1 MLEPPH
7 RTSVAAPTVRSGP
20 GGRIERLDGLHERSE
35 RRQRDPAADLPDPS
49 ALVRDPGVDQGVHAK
64 QLEGVERPVETYGL
78 FIKANSSIH
87 GPSQGIARIL
97 PHRKLLIDGR
107 HVESVSGHAFKTLNP
122 ATEEVI
128 ATVAEGNEVDVD
140 LAVAAARRAF
150 EGPWRTM
157 RAADR
162 GKILFRLVELMK
174 QHADEI
180 AALESLDAGK
190 PIAGVLRQDLPAA
203 IDTLTYYAGWADKM
217 TGEVVPVR
225 DDALTYTVR
234 EPVGVVAVI
243 VPWNFPLMIGMW
255 KLAPALACG
264 CTVVMK
270 PAELTSLSAL
280 RIGELALEAG
290 LPPGVLNIVT
300 GPGRVVGDA
309 LVNHPDVDKVTFT
322 GSPGVG
328 RGILRGAAGNFK
340 RVSLE
345 LGGKSANVIFDDA
358 DLDAATKAA
367 ASGIF
372 FNAGQVCS
380 AGSRVLVQEKVYDD
394 VVARLAQ
401 RAQSLRIGDPSD
413 RATSLGP
420 VISEKQMKGILDY
433 VDIGQKEGAS
443 LVTGGERVG
452 DRGYFLSPAV
462 FANVEHEMRI
472 SQEEI
477 FGPVVS
483 VIKFRDEADALRI
496 ANGTAYSL
504 AAGVW
509 SRDIGRVQR
518 FAKRANA
525 GTVWLNT
532 YGYTDVRLPW
542 GGARDSGFGREHG
555 SAAIENFT
563 EPKAV
568 WMNLNV

>member
-1 MLEPPH
+1 MSIAYETDRETRSAASIVEH
-7 RTSVAAPTVRSGP
+7 R
-20 GGRIERLDGLHERSE
+20 L
-35 RRQRDPAADLPDPS
+35 
-49 ALVRDPGVDQGVHAK
+49 
-64 QLEGVERPVETYGL
+64 
-78 FIKANSSIH
+78 
-87 GPSQGIARIL
+87 
-97 PHRKLLIDGR
+97 LLIDGR
-107 HVESVSGHAFKTLNP
+107 HVEPASGRFFKTLNP
-122 ATEEVI
+122 ATGEVI
-128 ATVAEGNEVDVD
+128 ATIAEGNEVDVD
-140 LAVAAARRAF
+140 RAVAAARRAF
-150 EGPWRTM
+150 EGPWRTV
-157 RAADR
+157 RAAER
-162 GKILFRLVELMK
+162 GHILFKLADLMK

-180 AALESLDAGK
+180 AELESRDAGK

-203 IDTLTYYAGWADKM
+203 IDTLTYYAGWADKIG
-217 TGEVVPVR
+217 GEVVSTR
-225 DDALTYTVR
+225 SDALTYTVR
-234 EPVGVVAVI
+234 EPVGVVGAI

-280 RIGELALEAG
+280 LIAELALEAG
-290 LPPGVLNIVT
+290 LPPGVFNVVT

-309 LVNHPDVDKVTFT
+309 MVNHPDIDKITFT

-328 RGILRGAAGNFK
+328 RGIMRGAAGNFK

-345 LGGKSANVIFDDA
+345 LGGKSANVIFEDA

-380 AGSRVLVQEKVYDD
+380 AGSRVLAHEAVYDE
-394 VVARLAQ
+394 VVERLTARAK
-401 RAQSLRIGDPSD
+401 SLRIGDPRD
-413 RATSLGP
+413 RATALGP
-420 VISEKQMKGILDY
+420 VISEKQMKSILDY
-433 VDIGQKEGAS
+433 VDIGVKEGAT
-443 LVTGGERVG
+443 LTTGGERIG
-452 DRGYFLSPAV
+452 DRGYFISPAV
-462 FANVEHEMRI
+462 FADVKHEMRI

-483 VIKFRDEADALRI
+483 VIKFKDEADALRI
-496 ANGTAYSL
+496 ANGTVYSL

-518 FAKRANA
+518 FARKVRA
-525 GTVWLNT
+525 GTVWINT

-542 GGARDSGFGREHG
+542 GGERDSGLGREHG
-555 SAAIENFT
+555 TAALENFT

>member
-1 MLEPPH
+1 MSIAYDFTPETAAGEFLQKPH
-7 RTSVAAPTVRSGP
+7 
-20 GGRIERLDGLHERSE
+20 
-35 RRQRDPAADLPDPS
+35 Q
-49 ALVRDPGVDQGVHAK
+49 
-64 QLEGVERPVETYGL
+64 
-78 FIKANSSIH
+78 
-87 GPSQGIARIL
+87 
-97 PHRKLLIDGR
+97 LLIDAHRVPSYSGR
-107 HVESVSGHAFKTLNP
+107 TFKSINP

-128 ATVAEGNEVDVD
+128 ATIAEGNEADVD
-140 LAVAAARRAF
+140 RAVAAARRAF

-157 RAADR
+157 RAAER
-162 GKILFRLVELMK
+162 GNLLLKWAELLK
-174 QHADEI
+174 RHADEI
-180 AALESLDAGK
+180 IEIESLDGGK
-190 PIAGVLRQDLPAA
+190 PISATTRQDFPAA
-203 IDTLTYYAGWADKM
+203 IDTLTYYAGWADKIS
-217 TGEVVPVR
+217 GDVVPTR

-234 EPVGVVAVI
+234 EPVGVVAAI

-290 LPPGVLNIVT
+290 IPPGVFNIVT

-328 RGILRGAAGNFK
+328 RGIMKGAASNFK

-358 DLDAATKAA
+358 NLDAAAKAA
-367 ASGIF
+367 AAGIF

-380 AGSRVLVQEKVYDD
+380 AGSRVLVQEGAYDE
-394 VVARLAQ
+394 VVERIAARAK
-401 RAQSLRIGDPSD
+401 SLRMGDLLD
-413 RATSLGP
+413 RNTSLGP
-420 VISEKQMKGILDY
+420 VISEKQMKSILDY

-443 LVTGGERVG
+443 LVTGGERIG
-452 DRGYFLSPAV
+452 KRGYFISPAV
-462 FANVEHEMRI
+462 FAGVKHEMRI

-483 VIKFRDEADALRI
+483 VIKFKDEADALRI

-509 SRDIGRVQR
+509 SRDMGRVQR
-518 FAKRANA
+518 FAKRARA
-525 GTVWLNT
+525 GTVWINT

-542 GGARDSGFGREHG
+542 GGERDSGLGREHG
-555 SAAIENFT
+555 TAAIENFT
-563 EPKAV
+563 EPKAI
-568 WMNLNV
+568 WMNLSA

>member
-1 MLEPPH
+1 MMSTAYDYSLE
-7 RTSVAAPTVRSGP
+7 T
-20 GGRIERLDGLHERSE
+20 
-35 RRQRDPAADLPDPS
+35 PAAGFLGR
-49 ALVRDPGVDQGVHAK
+49 AQH
-64 QLEGVERPVETYGL
+64 Q
-78 FIKANSSIH
+78 
-87 GPSQGIARIL
+87 
-97 PHRKLLIDGR
+97 LLIDGR
-107 HVESVSGHAFKTLNP
+107 RVPSVSGRTFKSLNP
-122 ATEEVI
+122 ATEKVLAI
-128 ATVAEGNEVDVD
+128 VAEGNGADVD

-157 RAADR
+157 RAAER
-162 GKILFRLVELMK
+162 GHILLRWAELLK
-174 QHADEI
+174 KHADEI
-180 AALESLDAGK
+180 VEIESLDGGK
-190 PIAGVLRQDLPAA
+190 PIAATLRQDFPAA
-203 IDTLTYYAGWADKM
+203 VDTLTYYAGWADKIS
-217 TGEVVPVR
+217 GDVVSTR

-234 EPVGVVAVI
+234 EPVGVVAAI

-280 RIGELALEAG
+280 RIAELALDAG
-290 LPPGVLNIVT
+290 LPPGVFNIVT

-328 RGILRGAAGNFK
+328 RGIMKGAAGNFK

-358 DLDAATKAA
+358 DLDAASKAA
-367 ASGIF
+367 AAGIF

-380 AGSRVLVQEKVYDD
+380 AGSRVLVQEKAYDE
-394 VVARLAQ
+394 VVERLTARAK
-401 RAQSLRIGDPSD
+401 SLRMGDTLD

-420 VISEKQMKGILDY
+420 VISAKQMKSILDY
-433 VDIGQKEGAS
+433 VEIGQKEGAR
-443 LVTGGERVG
+443 LVTGGERAS
-452 DRGYFLSPAV
+452 DRGYYISPAV
-462 FANVEHEMRI
+462 FANVKHEMRI

-483 VIKFRDEADALRI
+483 VIKFMDEADALKL

-518 FAKRANA
+518 FAKRARA
-525 GTVWLNT
+525 GTVWINT

-542 GGARDSGFGREHG
+542 GGERDSGLGREHG
-555 SAAIENFT
+555 TAAIENFT

>member
-1 MLEPPH
+1 MSIAYDYTPETAAAEFLRKPH
-7 RTSVAAPTVRSGP
+7 
-20 GGRIERLDGLHERSE
+20 
-35 RRQRDPAADLPDPS
+35 Q
-49 ALVRDPGVDQGVHAK
+49 
-64 QLEGVERPVETYGL
+64 
-78 FIKANSSIH
+78 
-87 GPSQGIARIL
+87 
-97 PHRKLLIDGR
+97 LLIDGKR
-107 HVESVSGHAFKTLNP
+107 VPSSSGRTFKSLNP
-122 ATEEVI
+122 ATEQII
-128 ATVAEGNEVDVD
+128 ATIAEGNEVDVD
-140 LAVAAARRAF
+140 RAVAAARRAF

-157 RAADR
+157 RPAER
-162 GKILFRLVELMK
+162 GHLLFKWAELLK
-174 QHADEI
+174 RHADEI
-180 AALESLDAGK
+180 VEIESLDGGK
-190 PIAGVLRQDLPAA
+190 PISATLRQDFPAA
-203 IDTLTYYAGWADKM
+203 IDTLTYYAGWADKIS
-217 TGEVVPVR
+217 GDVVPTR

-234 EPVGVVAVI
+234 EPVGVVAAI

-264 CTVVMK
+264 CTIVMK

-290 LPPGVLNIVT
+290 IPPGVLNIVT

-328 RGILRGAAGNFK
+328 RGIMKGAASNFK

-358 DLDAATKAA
+358 NLDAAAKAA
-367 ASGIF
+367 AAGIF

-380 AGSRVLVQEKVYDD
+380 AGARVLVQEGAYDE
-394 VVARLAQ
+394 VVERLTARAK
-401 RAQSLRIGDPSD
+401 ALRVGDLLD
-413 RATSLGP
+413 RNTSLGP
-420 VISEKQMKGILDY
+420 VISEKQMRSILDY
-433 VDIGQKEGAS
+433 VDIGQKEGAT
-443 LVTGGERVG
+443 LATGGERIG
-452 DRGYFLSPAV
+452 KRGYFISPAV
-462 FANVEHEMRI
+462 FAGVKHEMRI

-483 VIKFRDEADALRI
+483 VIKFKDEADALRM

-509 SRDIGRVQR
+509 SRDILRAQR
-518 FAKRANA
+518 FAKRARA
-525 GTVWLNT
+525 GTVWINT

-542 GGARDSGFGREHG
+542 GGERDSGLGREHG
-555 SAAIENFT
+555 TAAIENFT

-568 WMNLNV
+568 WVNLAA

>member
-1 MLEPPH
+1 M
-7 RTSVAAPTVRSGP
+7 SVAYDLAP
-20 GGRIERLDGLHERSE
+20 D
-35 RRQRDPAADLPDPS
+35 RRPETAADNFL
-49 ALVRDPGVDQGVHAK
+49 RK
-64 QLEGVERPVETYGL
+64 Q
-78 FIKANSSIH
+78 
-87 GPSQGIARIL
+87 QQ
-97 PHRKLLIDGR
+97 LLIDGR
-107 HVESVSGHAFKTLNP
+107 RVASSSGRTFRSINP

-128 ATVAEGNEVDVD
+128 ATIAEGDERDVD
-140 LAVAAARRAF
+140 LAVAAARRTF
-150 EGPWRTM
+150 EGPWRSM
-157 RAADR
+157 RAAER
-162 GKILFRLVELMK
+162 GQILLKWAELLK

-180 AALESLDAGK
+180 AEIESLDAGK
-190 PIAGVLRQDLPAA
+190 PIAAVLRQDLPAA
-203 IDTLTYYAGWADKM
+203 IDTLIYYAGWADKIS
-217 TGEVVPVR
+217 GDVVSTR
-225 DDALTYTVR
+225 SDALTYTVR
-234 EPVGVVAVI
+234 EPVGVVAAI

-280 RIGELALEAG
+280 RIGQLALEAG
-290 LPPGVLNIVT
+290 LPPGVLNIVP

-328 RGILRGAAGNFK
+328 RGIMKGAAGNFK

-358 DLDAATKAA
+358 NLDAATKAA
-367 ASGIF
+367 AAGIF

-380 AGSRVLVQEKVYDD
+380 AGSRVLVQEKVYDEVVD
-394 VVARLAQ
+394 RLVARAK
-401 RAQSLRIGDPSD
+401 SLRIGDPLD

-420 VISEKQMKGILDY
+420 VISEKQMRSILDY
-433 VDIGQKEGAS
+433 VEVGQKEGAS

-452 DRGYFLSPAV
+452 KQGYFISPAV
-462 FANVEHEMRI
+462 FANVKHEMRI

-483 VIKFRDEADALRI
+483 VIKFKDEADALQK

-509 SRDIGRVQR
+509 SRDMGRVQR
-518 FAKRANA
+518 FASRARA
-525 GTVWLNT
+525 GTVWINT

-542 GGARDSGFGREHG
+542 GGERDSGLGREHG
-555 SAAIENFT
+555 TAAIDNFT

>member
-1 MLEPPH
+1 MM
-7 RTSVAAPTVRSGP
+7 SVAYAYTPET
-20 GGRIERLDGLHERSE
+20 
-35 RRQRDPAADLPDPS
+35 AAAEFL
-49 ALVRDPGVDQGVHAK
+49 RK
-64 QLEGVERPVETYGL
+64 
-78 FIKANSSIH
+78 
-87 GPSQGIARIL
+87 
-97 PHRKLLIDGR
+97 PHQLLIDGR
-107 HVESVSGHAFKTLNP
+107 RVPSCSGRTFKSVNP

-128 ATVAEGNEVDVD
+128 ATVAEGNEADVD
-140 LAVAAARRAF
+140 HAVAAARRAF

-157 RAADR
+157 RAAER
-162 GKILFRLVELMK
+162 GHLLLKWADLLKR
-174 QHADEI
+174 HADEI
-180 AALESLDAGK
+180 VEIESLDGGK
-190 PIAGVLRQDLPAA
+190 PISATMRQDFPAA
-203 IDTLTYYAGWADKM
+203 IDTLTYYAGWADKIS
-217 TGEVVPVR
+217 GEVVSTR

-234 EPVGVVAVI
+234 EPVGVVAAI

-290 LPPGVLNIVT
+290 IPPGVFNIVT
-300 GPGRVVGDA
+300 GPGRIVGDA

-328 RGILRGAAGNFK
+328 RGIMKGAASNFK

-358 DLDAATKAA
+358 DLEAASKSAA
-367 ASGIF
+367 AGIF

-380 AGSRVLVQEKVYDD
+380 AGSRVLVQENAYDE
-394 VVARLAQ
+394 VVERIAARAK
-401 RAQSLRIGDPSD
+401 SLRMGDLLD
-413 RATSLGP
+413 RNTSLGP
-420 VISEKQMKGILDY
+420 VISEKQMKSILDY
-433 VDIGQKEGAS
+433 VDIGQKEGAT

-452 DRGYFLSPAV
+452 KRGYFISPAV
-462 FANVEHEMRI
+462 FADVKHEMRV

-509 SRDIGRVQR
+509 SRDMGRVQR
-518 FAKRANA
+518 FAKRARA
-525 GTVWLNT
+525 GTVWINT

-542 GGARDSGFGREHG
+542 GGERDSGLGREHG
-555 SAAIENFT
+555 TAAIENFT

-568 WMNLNV
+568 WMNLGA

>member
-1 MLEPPH
+1 MMSIAYDLAPETAAAEFL
-7 RTSVAAPTVRSGP
+7 RTP
-20 GGRIERLDGLHERSE
+20 
-35 RRQRDPAADLPDPS
+35 Q
-49 ALVRDPGVDQGVHAK
+49 Q
-64 QLEGVERPVETYGL
+64 
-78 FIKANSSIH
+78 
-87 GPSQGIARIL
+87 
-97 PHRKLLIDGR
+97 LLIDGR
-107 HVESVSGHAFKTLNP
+107 RVPSSSGRTFKSLNP

-128 ATVAEGNEVDVD
+128 ATIAEGNEADVD

-157 RAADR
+157 RAAER
-162 GKILFRLVELMK
+162 GHILLKWAELLK
-174 QHADEI
+174 RHADEI
-180 AALESLDAGK
+180 VEIESLDAGK
-190 PIAGVLRQDLPAA
+190 PIAAVLRQDLPAA
-203 IDTLTYYAGWADKM
+203 IDTLIYYAGWADKISGDVIS
-217 TGEVVPVR
+217 TR

-234 EPVGVVAVI
+234 EPVGVVAAI

-264 CTVVMK
+264 CTIVMK

-290 LPPGVLNIVT
+290 LPPGVFNIVT

-328 RGILRGAAGNFK
+328 RGIMKGAAGNFK

-358 DLDAATKAA
+358 NLDAATKAA
-367 ASGIF
+367 AAGIF

-380 AGSRVLVQEKVYDD
+380 AGSRVLVQEKVYDEA
-394 VVARLAQ
+394 VERLVARAK
-401 RAQSLRIGDPSD
+401 SLRMGDTLD
-413 RATSLGP
+413 RGTSLGP
-420 VISEKQMKGILDY
+420 VISEKQMKSILDY
-433 VDIGQKEGAS
+433 VDIGQQEGAS
-443 LVTGGERVG
+443 LVTGGEKVG
-452 DRGYFLSPAV
+452 RRGYFISPAV
-462 FANVEHEMRI
+462 FANVQHEMRI

-483 VIKFRDEADALRI
+483 VIRFKDEADALRI

-509 SRDIGRVQR
+509 SRDMGRVQR
-518 FAKRANA
+518 FAKRARA
-525 GTVWLNT
+525 GTVWINT

-542 GGARDSGFGREHG
+542 GGERDSGLGREHG
-555 SAAIENFT
+555 TAAIENFT

-568 WMNLNV
+568 WLNLNV

>member
-1 MLEPPH
+1 MM
-7 RTSVAAPTVRSGP
+7 SVAYDYERDERAPTVRN
-20 GGRIERLDGLHERSE
+20 EL
-35 RRQRDPAADLPDPS
+35 
-49 ALVRDPGVDQGVHAK
+49 
-64 QLEGVERPVETYGL
+64 
-78 FIKANSSIH
+78 
-87 GPSQGIARIL
+87 
-97 PHRKLLIDGR
+97 LLIDGAR
-107 HVESVSGHAFKTLNP
+107 VRSLSGKTFKSLNP
-122 ATEEVI
+122 ATEQVI
-128 ATVAEGNEVDVD
+128 ATIAEGNEHDVD
-140 LAVAAARRAF
+140 RAVAAARRAF

-157 RAADR
+157 RAAER
-162 GKILFRLVELMK
+162 GHILLKWAELLK

-190 PIAGVLRQDLPAA
+190 PISAVLRQDFPAA
-203 IDTLTYYAGWADKM
+203 IDTLTYYAGWADKIS
-217 TGEVVPVR
+217 GDVVSTR

-234 EPVGVVAVI
+234 EPVGVVAAI

-290 LPPGVLNIVT
+290 LPKGVLNIVT

-328 RGILRGAAGNFK
+328 RGIMKGAAGNFK

-358 DLDAATKAA
+358 NLEAAAKAA
-367 ASGIF
+367 AAGIF

-380 AGSRVLVQEKVYDD
+380 AGSRVLVQEQAYDE
-394 VVARLAQ
+394 VVERLVARAET
-401 RAQSLRIGDPSD
+401 LRIGDPAD
-413 RATSLGP
+413 RATVLGP
-420 VISEKQMKGILDY
+420 VISEKQIRSILDY
-433 VDIGQKEGAS
+433 VEIGKNEGAH
-443 LVTGGERVG
+443 LATGGERVG
-452 DRGYFLSPAV
+452 DRGYFISPAV
-462 FANVEHEMRI
+462 FANVAHEMRI

-483 VIKFRDEADALRI
+483 VIKFKDEADALRI

-509 SRDIGRVQR
+509 SADMGRVQR
-518 FAKRANA
+518 FAKKTRA
-525 GTVWLNT
+525 GTVWINT

-542 GGARDSGFGREHG
+542 GGERDSGLGREHG
-555 SAAIENFT
+555 TAALDNFT

>member
-1 MLEPPH
+1 MMSIAYE
-7 RTSVAAPTVRSGP
+7 RARATSNALA
-20 GGRIERLDGLHERSE
+20 I
-35 RRQRDPAADLPDPS
+35 PD
-49 ALVRDPGVDQGVHAK
+49 
-64 QLEGVERPVETYGL
+64 QL
-78 FIKANSSIH
+78 
-87 GPSQGIARIL
+87 
-97 PHRKLLIDGR
+97 LLIDGVR
-107 HVESVSGHAFKTLNP
+107 VPSVSGRTFKSLNP
-122 ATEEVI
+122 ATEQVI
-128 ATVAEGNEVDVD
+128 ATIAEGSEADVD

-150 EGPWRTM
+150 EGPWRNM
-157 RAADR
+157 RASERGHILMRWADLLN
-162 GKILFRLVELMK
+162 K
-174 QHADEI
+174 HAAEI
-180 AALESLDAGK
+180 AELESMDAGK
-190 PIAGVLRQDLPAA
+190 PIAAVLRQDFPAA
-203 IDTLTYYAGWADKM
+203 IDTLTYYAGWADKIS
-217 TGEVVPVR
+217 GDVVNAR
-225 DDALTYTVR
+225 NDALTYTVR
-234 EPVGVVAVI
+234 EPVGVVAAI

-328 RGILRGAAGNFK
+328 RGIMKGAAGNFK

-358 DLDAATKAA
+358 DIEAASKAA
-367 ASGIF
+367 AAGIF

-380 AGSRVLVQEKVYDD
+380 AGSRVLVQEKVYDE
-394 VVARLAQ
+394 VVERLAV
-401 RAQSLRIGDPSD
+401 RANALKIGDPAD
-413 RATSLGP
+413 RATTLGP
-420 VISEKQMKGILDY
+420 VISEKQMKSILDY
-433 VDIGQKEGAS
+433 VDIGQKEGA
-443 LVTGGERVG
+443 LLITGGERVG
-452 DRGYFLSPAV
+452 DRGYFISPAV
-462 FANVEHEMRI
+462 FANVRHEMRI

-483 VIKFRDEADALRI
+483 VIKFKDEADALRI

-504 AAGVW
+504 ATGVW
-509 SRDIGRVQR
+509 SRDMGRVQR
-518 FAKRANA
+518 FAKRARA
-525 GTVWLNT
+525 GTVWINT

-542 GGARDSGFGREHG
+542 GGERDSGLGREHG
-555 SAAIENFT
+555 TAAIDNFT